1 MSTTF
6 EVLLSEEAVR
16 DIEDI
21 YRYIAE
27 YDALEHAG
35 RVLLA
40 LEDICSGLG
49 TMPERGNVPK
59 ELRSLG
65 MTEFREVHY
74 KPYRVIYRISGQQ
87 AVVYCVV
94 DGRRDMQSF
103 LQRRLLR

>member
-1 MSTTF
+1 MTF
-6 EVLLSEEAVR
+6 EVLLSDDAVR

-21 YRYIAE
+21 YRYITE
-27 YDALEHAG
+27 YDAVENAD

-40 LEDICSGLG
+40 LEDVCLGLA

-65 MTEFREVHY
+65 MTEFREAHY
-74 KPYRVIYRISGQQ
+74 KPYRVIYRIADRQV
-87 AVVYCVV
+87 VVYCVV